1 MHKYHKRILYIVGLF
16 TLVITYL
23 LKLVYD
29 AALLNSIMTVLSI
42 IMGFNITAVS
52 TLYSRKFIVNLHKK
66 IDIEIPGQTQLQT
79 LKRYFA
85 ISSQTTLATI
95 MYLILYQLL
104 IKNCQY
110 ILLSLLDVELLC
122 TSLILPL
129 VSLNICVL
137 VFLLKVFLKGLIY
150 EAEDI

>member
-1 MHKYHKRILYIVGLF
+1 MYKFHMRLLWLLGLF
-16 TLVITYL
+16 TLALSYL

-29 AALLNSIMTVLSI
+29 TALLNSIITVLSI

-85 ISSQTTLATI
+85 ISSKTTLATI

-104 IKNCQY
+104 IKKCQY

-129 VSLNICVL
+129 VTLNICII

-150 EAEDI
+150 EAEDN